1 MIRASLAVMKCVVAM
16 KEESKQK
23 KIGSGWLFNACNM
36 HIAGDKTLEAWEGLG
51 RRLNQPLNFTVLQE
65 WY

>member
-23 KIGSGWLFNACNM
+23 KLAVGGFLMLAICILQAIKHWRHG
-36 HIAGDKTLEAWEGLG
+36 KVWEGG
-51 RRLNQPLNFTVLQE
+51 
-65 WY
+65 